1 MHLHHHF
8 FTFLRNKELDEL
20 YASVALRFFA
30 ISLIS
35 IFTPIYLLQLHY
47 SLASVLLFYIV
58 LDLVHGLFII
68 PAARIA
74 SRYGIKHSIF
84 FSVPFLIIYFALLFS
99 LDTIHWPLYLLAV
112 IFGINSAFFWLGYHI
127 DFAKIGDRQKRG
139 KEIGFVRFILSF
151 VAAIGPLIGGV
162 LLTQIGFK
170 FVFIIVSLLL
180 LISIFPLFFSKDTY
194 HPVSYSIKGLFKNKK
209 IKDCFV
215 FFGYGVDSAVL
226 LVIWPLFL
234 YFFIVDDFTTLGSIQ
249 TVSFISS
256 LIFIAFVGIFSD
268 FRRKLLLKI
277 GAVLNAMMW
286 IAKTFIK
293 TSFQAFSLDALHG
306 MIRSMIII
314 PYDAITYDRAN
325 SGDIL
330 DFIIFREIIVHCG
343 RIALFVSIYFILDM
357 MIGFLIGS
365 GFSLFLLLF

>member
-35 IFTPIYLLQLHY
+35 VFTPIYLLQLGY
-47 SLASVLLFYIV
+47 SLSSVLLFYIV
-58 LDLVHGLFII
+58 LELVHGLFII
-68 PAARIA
+68 PAAKIA

-84 FSVPFLIIYFALLFS
+84 FSIPFIIIYFALLYS
-99 LDTIHWPLYLLAV
+99 LNTIQWPLYLLAI

-127 DFAKIGDRQKRG
+127 DFTKIGTWRKRG
-139 KEIGFVRFILSF
+139 KEIGFIRFILSF

-162 LLTQIGFK
+162 LITQSGFK

-180 LISIFPLFFSKDTY
+180 LVSIVPLFFSQDTY
-194 HPVSYSIKGLFKNKK
+194 HPVRYSIKGLFKNKK
-209 IKDCFV
+209 IKDYFV

-234 YFFIVDDFTTLGSIQ
+234 YLFIIDDFTTLGLIK
-249 TVSFISS
+249 TVSFVSS
-256 LIFIAFVGIFSD
+256 FIFIAVVGMFSD

-277 GAVLNAMMW
+277 GTVLNAMMW
-286 IAKTFIK
+286 TAKTFIK
-293 TSFQAFSLDALHG
+293 TSFQAFSLDGLHG

-314 PYDAITYDRAN
+314 PYDAITYDRAS
-325 SGDIL
+325 SGDIV
-330 DFIIFREIIVHCG
+330 DFIIFREIIVHGG
-343 RIALFVSIYFILDM
+343 RVALLVSL
-357 MIGFLIGS
+357 
-365 GFSLFLLLF
+365 